1 MPPDGYDTVTLPVE
15 LIDSLDD
22 YADRSDVTSRADA
35 VRLLLADGR
44 VSHGADPDAI
54 ADAVADRVTT
64 PNADDIRVAVE
75 SGVESAL
82 PDGVRQ

>member
-1 MPPDGYDTVTLPVE
+1 MGETSIPCREDTRDRLRDDKTSGVSWDRYLND
-15 LIDSLDD
+15 LLD
-22 YADRSDVTSRADA
+22 AAERADDA
-35 VRLLLADGR
+35 AN
-44 VSHGADPDAI
+44 GAEVDAI

-82 PDGVRQ
+82 PDGVGR